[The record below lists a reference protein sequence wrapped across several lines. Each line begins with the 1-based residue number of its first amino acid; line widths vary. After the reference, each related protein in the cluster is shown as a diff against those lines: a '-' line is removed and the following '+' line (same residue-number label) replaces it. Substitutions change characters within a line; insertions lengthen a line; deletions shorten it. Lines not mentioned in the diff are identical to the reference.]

1 MNPRVAIVDYEMG
14 NVFSLKKALERCG
27 ALALITRKPDELRG
41 ATHLILPGDG
51 AFRTGMENL
60 KRFGLIPILEEE
72 VLKKKKPFLGIC
84 IGMQLL
90 AKEGTENGICEGL
103 GWVKGKIVKLKR
115 HSLRLPHV
123 GWDDITYKEN
133 CHLFSGIPQ
142 QADFY
147 FIHSF
152 CFVCEERQDVIASCH
167 YGQSFAAA
175 IEKQNIIGTQ
185 FHPEKSQVNGLKLL
199 KNFISC

>member
-1 MNPRVAIVDYEMG
+1 MKPRVAIVDYEMG
-14 NVFSLKKALERCG
+14 NVFSLKNALEYCG
-27 ALALITRKPDELRG
+27 ALALVTRKPDELRR
-41 ATHLILPGDG
+41 ATHLVLPGDG

-72 VLKKKKPFLGIC
+72 VLKKKRPFLGIC

-90 AKEGTENGICEGL
+90 AQEGTEDGIWEGL
-103 GWVKGKIVKLKR
+103 GWVKGKIVKLKG

-133 CHLFSGIPQ
+133 CYLFSGIPQ

-152 CFVCEERQDVIASCH
+152 CFVCKERQDVIASCR
-167 YGQSFAAA
+167 YGQNFAAA
-175 IEKQNIIGTQ
+175 IEKQNIFGTQ
-185 FHPEKSQVNGLKLL
+185 FHPEKSQTYGLKLL